1 MRDLTRRRR
10 RVGEHLLQ
18 GVIYLCAFSTVA
30 LVVAMVGYIFA
41 RGLPSISWE
50 FLTSSPSVLKGT
62 IGILPNIVNTLLMI
76 ATSLLFSVPV
86 GIGAAIYLNE
96 YARGG
101 RVVRL
106 IEFTVETLAGIPS
119 IIYGL
124 FGLMFFVTVL
134 KLQTS
139 IIAGALTLMI
149 MLLPT
154 VIRTTQEAL
163 KAVPDSF
170 REGAIGL
177 GATKWHTIKTVLLPT
192 AKAGIISSIILSVG
206 RIVGESA
213 ALIFTAGIG
222 DKLTGGLFSQLVS
235 SGGTLTVA
243 LYTYAMGRGESADLA
258 FAIASILVLLVLADQ
273 RPYHGFGRRGQKGEE
288 ELTGAAPLGG
298 KAEFGQPG
306 RPADEKGGTT

>member
-1 MRDLTRRRR
+1 MRDFTGRRSRL
-10 RVGEHLLQ
+10 GEHLLKAL
-18 GVIYLCAFSTVA
+18 IYLCAFFTVA
-30 LVVAMVGYIFA
+30 LVVAMIGYIFV
-41 RGLPSISWE
+41 RGLPSVSWE

-76 ATSLLFSVPV
+76 AVSLVFSVPI

-101 RVVRL
+101 RLVRI

-124 FGLMFFVTVL
+124 FGLMFFVTMM

-139 IIAGALTLMI
+139 IIAGALTLTI

-154 VIRTTQEAL
+154 LIRTTQEAL

-177 GATKWHTIKTVLLPT
+177 GATKWYTIKTVLLPS
-192 AKAGIISSIILSVG
+192 AKAGIVSAVILSVG

-222 DKLTGGLFSQLVS
+222 DKLTGGFVSQLFS

-243 LYTYAMGRGESADLA
+243 LYTYAMGRGESADLT
-258 FAIASILVLLVLADQ
+258 FAIASILVLIVLLINI
-273 RPYHGFGRRGQKGEE
+273 F
-288 ELTGAAPLGG
+288 TMVLG
-298 KAEFGQPG
+298 K
-306 RPADEKGGTT
+306 EKKTERD

>member
-18 GVIYLCAFSTVA
+18 GVIYLCAFATVA

-41 RGLPSISWE
+41 RGLPAVSWE

-76 ATSLLFSVPV
+76 AASLLLSVPV

-177 GATKWHTIKTVLLPT
+177 GATKWHTIKTILLPT

-222 DKLTGGLFSQLVS
+222 DKLTGGLFSQLAS

-258 FAIASILVLLVLADQ
+258 FAIASILVLLVLAINV
-273 RPYHGFGRRGQKGEE
+273 
-288 ELTGAAPLGG
+288 LTMVLGG
-298 KAEFGQPG
+298 AGK
-306 RPADEKGGTT
+306 REKKS

>member
-139 IIAGALTLMI
+139 IIAGSLTLMI

-222 DKLTGGLFSQLVS
+222 DKLTGGLFSHPHRGPLHLRHGA
-235 SGGTLTVA
+235 GGERRPGLCHR
-243 LYTYAMGRGESADLA
+243 LHPG
-258 FAIASILVLLVLADQ
+258 FAGACHQ
-273 RPYHGFGRRGQKGEE
+273 RPHHGFGRRGQAGEE
-288 ELTGAAPLGG
+288 GLTGAAPLGG
-298 KAEFGQPG
+298 KAKFGQPG
-306 RPADEKGGTT
+306 CPADEKGGKQHEQ

>member
-1 MRDLTRRRR
+1 MRDLTRRRH

-106 IEFTVETLAGIPS
+106 IEFTVETLAGDV
-119 IIYGL
+119 Y
-124 FGLMFFVTVL
+124 
-134 KLQTS
+134 KRQ
-139 IIAGALTLMI
+139 
-149 MLLPT
+149 
-154 VIRTTQEAL
+154 
-163 KAVPDSF
+163 
-170 REGAIGL
+170 
-177 GATKWHTIKTVLLPT
+177 
-192 AKAGIISSIILSVG
+192 
-206 RIVGESA
+206 
-213 ALIFTAGIG
+213 
-222 DKLTGGLFSQLVS
+222 
-235 SGGTLTVA
+235 
-243 LYTYAMGRGESADLA
+243 
-258 FAIASILVLLVLADQ
+258 
-273 RPYHGFGRRGQKGEE
+273 QK
-288 ELTGAAPLGG
+288 
-298 KAEFGQPG
+298 
-306 RPADEKGGTT
+306 R